1 MLNSTFFAKTHNFIV
16 AELST
21 DNHHYSL
28 PVGSTVKH
36 EGPNTAKFP
45 AAYRAVGVL
54 FQSLHTSVYYGY
66 VTQNRNAK

>member
-1 MLNSTFFAKTHNFIV
+1 M

-36 EGPNTAKFP
+36 KRPNKAKFP
-45 AAYRAVGVL
+45 AAYRGSRCHVL
-54 FQSLHTSVYYGY
+54 VATHFRIIRVH
-66 VTQNRNAK
+66 NAEQKR